1 MLLIN
6 MKKLL
11 MIIVPPFVGF
21 FIFFTAIR
29 YSSIYFTLRMDEMG
43 GGEIRSFMAYYRYML
58 PLLFVIG
65 LLTQVLVIVPVWNN
79 MRINPAGNRVNALID
94 LVFICLVFALGIS
107 YIIWDPATPFSGFIK
122 LAGFMCGVQLV
133 YWIINIT
140 TLYII
145 D

>member
-1 MLLIN
+1 LI
-6 MKKLL
+6 
-11 MIIVPPFVGF
+11 GF

-29 YSSIYFTLRMDEMG
+29 YSSLYFTLRMDEMG

-58 PLLFVIG
+58 PLLFVIA

-79 MRINPAGNRVNALID
+79 TWVNHVTSKVNAFVD
-94 LVFICLVFALGIS
+94 LVFICLVFALGVS
-107 YIIWDPATPFSGFIK
+107 YVIWDPTTPFLNFIK
-122 LAGFMCGVQLV
+122 LAGFMCAVQVV

-145 D
+145 E